1 MFGNSFLLCL
11 LQWHFLPCYRLTI
24 FFKGRMLSVCEC
36 VHIFPYLVVGYL
48 SVDLCRADI
57 AVPEHLAERLHRN
70 TIGKT
75 NRGRECVASHVKG
88 QAFLYP
94 AYLPDVHTRKG
105 CFSYCEIGEYQVVRF
120 LVLDIER
127 KDLFGNGQ
135 ERNNRLYIRFLPFD
149 AYFLR
154 AVSIMDDMLRFEPLH
169 IHTSQTGEG
178 TEKE

>member
-1 MFGNSFLLCL
+1 M
-11 LQWHFLPCYRLTI
+11 
-24 FFKGRMLSVCEC
+24 
-36 VHIFPYLVVGYL
+36 
-48 SVDLCRADI
+48 
-57 AVPEHLAERLHRN
+57 
-70 TIGKT
+70 
-75 NRGRECVASHVKG
+75 ASHVKG
-88 QAFLYP
+88 QALIYP

-105 CFSYCEIGEYQVVRF
+105 CFPYCEIGEYQVVRF
-120 LVLDIER
+120 LILDIER

-135 ERNNRLYIRFLPFD
+135 KWDNRFHIGLLPFD

>member
-1 MFGNSFLLCL
+1 
-11 LQWHFLPCYRLTI
+11 
-24 FFKGRMLSVCEC
+24 MLSIGEC
-36 VHIFPYLVVGYL
+36 GHILLYLMVGYL
-48 SVDLCRADI
+48 SINLCRTDI

-94 AYLPDVHTRKG
+94 AYLPNVHTRKG
-105 CFSYCEIGEYQVVRF
+105 CFSYCEIREYQVVRF

-154 AVSIMDDMLRFEPLH
+154 AASIMDNMLRFEQLH
-169 IHTSQTGEG
+169 INTSQTSEG